1 MNENNELDEI
11 IDIEIYAK
19 EGKVYSVIPGSTKD
33 LEPFVKK

>member
-19 EGKVYSVIPGSTKD
+19 ESK
-33 LEPFVKK
+33 EPPLGNGNSNCRQQEK